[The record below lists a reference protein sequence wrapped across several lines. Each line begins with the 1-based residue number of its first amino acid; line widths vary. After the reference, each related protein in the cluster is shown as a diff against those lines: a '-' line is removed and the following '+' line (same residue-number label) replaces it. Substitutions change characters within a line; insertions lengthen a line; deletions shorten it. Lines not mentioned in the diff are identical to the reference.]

1 MQIRVTPE
9 LSRILGY
16 ARDESMRTG
25 HYGIGID
32 HLLLGVL
39 RHGDNDACSSLRALG
54 IDLKELR
61 AFIDSQVFRPEGV
74 PYYDMEKVLLT
85 RKAHNTIS
93 MAVYEA
99 LRFGQDVTG
108 TAHLLL
114 AVSRTQDFSASAYM
128 EERGVTY
135 EALKSYMFSKGMLSA
150 EDSIMP
156 DAEDIAN
163 ALEAEIRSAMATSV
177 ISSDYVS

>member
-1 MQIRVTPE
+1 MEIRVTPE

-39 RHGDNDACSSLRALG
+39 RHGDNDALSSLGALG
-54 IDLKELR
+54 IDAGELR
-61 AFIDSQVFRPEGV
+61 AFIDSQVFRPDGV
-74 PYYDMEKVLLT
+74 PYYDKERVLLT
-85 RKAHNTIS
+85 RKAHNILS
-93 MAVYEA
+93 LAVYEA
-99 LRFGQDVTG
+99 LRFGQDMAG
-108 TAHLLL
+108 TAHLML
-114 AVSRTQDFSASAYM
+114 AISRTQDFSAASWL

-163 ALEAEIRSAMATSV
+163 ALEAEIRAALATTG
-177 ISSDYVS
+177 ITPDYLS